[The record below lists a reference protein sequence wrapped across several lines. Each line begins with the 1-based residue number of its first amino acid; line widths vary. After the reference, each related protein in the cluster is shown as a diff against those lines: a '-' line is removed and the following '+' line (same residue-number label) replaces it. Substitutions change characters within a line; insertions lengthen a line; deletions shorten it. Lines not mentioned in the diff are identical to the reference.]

1 MDILQASQFR
11 YFLLKISPNLG
22 IDGILSQYFP
32 IIVKKP
38 AFVVND
44 LVWKIS
50 DSAQDF
56 RI

>member
-32 IIVKKP
+32 IIVKKLD
-38 AFVVND
+38 FVVND